1 MFFSKAVSSIVGAT
15 VLAATAVSA
24 QNAAGVQPFSYGN
37 ANPNYPGVKST
48 NRNGPTNPSSPQLNT
63 PINQTSV
70 SRLASINSIDDWC
83 TFGPPG
89 TGQPLADV
97 EEITV
102 AYCTK
107 PRNNARVIPDGS
119 VTGAH
124 FVKTP
129 LYVQLMAVGDF
140 TSIGFMQGDE
150 GGELDP
156 HGATGMG
163 NPVGGNVTSNVSGED
178 AFYEEWMNYASYNQV
193 CFRVCIAGSEQAPTA
208 LECQHTLD
216 VMGCNFVMPGN
227 YADNVFETCDGDSA
241 YPPGLYP
248 EGNGQTSTFV
258 QFYTGVY
265 VAGGTTYS
273 YTNGSPDE
281 VTPTAAYSTPST
293 SNCQTTNTI
302 ANGIKSIIPSS
313 SVASSS
319 SAAKASK
326 TQSSGSSSATSG
338 SGSGS
343 GSGSS
348 GSSGSSGL
356 SGSSGSSGSSSSTN
370 ASTTSG
376 ASKLVNSAA
385 AGVVAFAAV
394 MAGAMML

>member
-1 MFFSKAVSSIVGAT
+1 MFFSKTVSSVFGAT
-15 VLAATAVSA
+15 VLAAAAASA
-24 QNAAGVQPFSYGN
+24 QSVPAFTYGTANADYS
-37 ANPNYPGVKST
+37 GVKST
-48 NRNGPTNPSSPQLNT
+48 NRNGATNPSTPELNT

-107 PRNNARVIPDGS
+107 PRNNARIIPDGT

-129 LYVQLMAVGDF
+129 LYVQLMASGDF
-140 TSIGFMQGDE
+140 TSIGFMAGDE

-156 HGATGMG
+156 HGATNMG
-163 NPVGGNVTSNVSGED
+163 NPVGGNVTSNVSGQD
-178 AFYEEWMNYASYNQV
+178 VFYEEWMNYASADQV

-216 VMGCNFVMPGN
+216 VMGCNFIMPGN
-227 YADNVFETCDGDSA
+227 YDDNVFETCDGDSA

-258 QFYTGVY
+258 QFFTGVY
-265 VAGGTTYS
+265 SANGVTYS
-273 YTNGSPDE
+273 YTNGSPDQ

-293 SNCQTTNTI
+293 SNCQTTSTI
-302 ANGIKSIIPSS
+302 SNGIKSLVASHT
-313 SVASSS
+313 ASSS
-319 SAAKASK
+319 SAGKASK
-326 TQSSGSSSATSG
+326 ASKSSSAGPSASAGSSSGSS
-338 SGSGS
+338 
-343 GSGSS
+343 SGSS
-348 GSSGSSGL
+348 GSSGSSN
-356 SGSSGSSGSSSSTN
+356 S
-370 ASTTSG
+370 AATTSSG
-376 ASKLVNSAA
+376 ASKIGTNASAA
-385 AGVVAFAAV
+385 VVALAV
-394 MAGAMML
+394 VVAGAMML

>member
-1 MFFSKAVSSIVGAT
+1 MYFSKAVSSIVGAT
-15 VLAATAVSA
+15 VLASALAVSA
-24 QNAAGVQPFSYGN
+24 QSTSSNPPPFQYGTP
-37 ANPNYPGVKST
+37 NPDAPGVKST
-48 NRNGPTNPSSPQLNT
+48 NRNGPTNPTAPQLNT

-124 FVKTP
+124 FIKTP

-140 TSIGFMQGDE
+140 TSIGFMAGDE

-156 HGATGMG
+156 HGATNMG
-163 NPVGGNVTSNVSGED
+163 NPVGGNVTSNVSGQD
-178 AFYEEWMNYASYNQV
+178 VFYEEWMNYASSNQI
-193 CFRVCIAGSEQAPTA
+193 CFRVCIAGTDVAPTA

-216 VMGCNFVMPGN
+216 VMGCNWVMPGN

-248 EGNGQTSTFV
+248 EGDGQTSTFV
-258 QFYTGVY
+258 QYFTGIYSVNG
-265 VAGGTTYS
+265 VTYS
-273 YTNGSPDE
+273 YTNGSPDQT
-281 VTPTAAYSTPST
+281 TPQAAYSTPAT
-293 SNCQTTNTI
+293 SNCKTTSTI
-302 ANGIKSIIPSS
+302 ANGIKSLIASHTTS
-313 SVASSS
+313 SSS
-319 SAAKASK
+319 SAAQATK
-326 TQSSGSSSATSG
+326 TGSSSSGSS
-338 SGSGS
+338 
-343 GSGSS
+343 
-348 GSSGSSGL
+348 
-356 SGSSGSSGSSSSTN
+356 SGSSGSSGSSSGSSGSSGSSN
-370 ASTTSG
+370 PGSAATTSG
-376 ASKLVNSAA
+376 AAQLLNTASAA
-385 AGVVAFAAV
+385 TIAFAAII
-394 MAGAMML
+394 AGAMML

>member
-1 MFFSKAVSSIVGAT
+1 MLFTKTVSSVVGAT
-15 VLAATAVSA
+15 VLAAAAVSA
-24 QNAAGVQPFSYGN
+24 QSSVPAFTYGTPS
-37 ANPNYPGVKST
+37 ADYPGVKST
-48 NRNGPTNPSSPQLNT
+48 NKNGDTNPSSAQLNT
-63 PINQTSV
+63 SVNQTSV

-89 TGQPLADV
+89 TGQALADV

-107 PRNNARVIPDGS
+107 PRNDARVIPDGS

-140 TSIGFMQGDE
+140 TTIGFMNGDE

-156 HGATGMG
+156 HGATNMG

-178 AFYEEWMNYASYNQV
+178 VFYEEWMNYASYNQI

-227 YADNVFETCDGDSA
+227 YDDNVFETCDGDSA

-248 EGNGQTSTFV
+248 QSDGETSTFV
-258 QFYTGVY
+258 QFFTGTY

-281 VTPTAAYSTPST
+281 STPQAAYSTPST
-293 SNCQTTNTI
+293 SNCQTVSTI
-302 ANGIKSIIPSS
+302 SNGIKSLVSS
-313 SVASSS
+313 SSSASSS
-319 SAAKASK
+319 SSSAKSTSSSAKANSSAAKSTSSAAQSTSSSASS
-326 TQSSGSSSATSG
+326 SSGSSSNG
-338 SGSGS
+338 S
-343 GSGSS
+343 
-348 GSSGSSGL
+348 
-356 SGSSGSSGSSSSTN
+356 
-370 ASTTSG
+370 AAKTSG
-376 ASKLVNSAA
+376 ASKMLSSASAA
-385 AGVVAFAAV
+385 GLAFAAV
-394 MAGAMML
+394 IAGAMML

>member
-1 MFFSKAVSSIVGAT
+1 MLFTKAVSSLVGAGA
-15 VLAATAVSA
+15 LAAAAVHAQSVPAFTYGTASA
-24 QNAAGVQPFSYGN
+24 D
-37 ANPNYPGVKST
+37 YPGVKST
-48 NRNGPTNPSSPQLNT
+48 NRNGPTNPASPQLNT

-83 TFGPPG
+83 TFAPPG

-107 PRNNARVIPDGS
+107 PRNNARVIPDGT

-140 TSIGFMQGDE
+140 TSIGFMAGDE

-156 HGATGMG
+156 HGATNMG

-178 AFYEEWMNYASYNQV
+178 VFYEEWMNYASSNQV

-227 YADNVFETCDGDSA
+227 YADDVFETCDGDSA

-248 EGNGQTSTFV
+248 EANGQTSTFV
-258 QFYTGVY
+258 QFFTGTY
-265 VAGGTTYS
+265 VAGGVTYS

-293 SNCQTTNTI
+293 SNCQTTATI
-302 ANGIKSIIPSS
+302 SNGIKSLVTSKASS
-313 SVASSS
+313 ASS
-319 SAAKASK
+319 SAATAKS
-326 TQSSGSSSATSG
+326 T
-338 SGSGS
+338 
-343 GSGSS
+343 SGSS
-348 GSSGSSGL
+348 GSSGSNGSSSGS
-356 SGSSGSSGSSSSTN
+356 SGSSASSGSSGSSSGSSGSGPGSS
-370 ASTTSG
+370 AAASG
-376 ASKLVNSAA
+376 ASQLANSASA
-385 AGVVAFAAV
+385 VVLAAAV
-394 MAGAMML
+394 LAGAMML

>member
-1 MFFSKAVSSIVGAT
+1 MFFSKTVSSVFGAT
-15 VLAATAVSA
+15 VLAAAAASA
-24 QNAAGVQPFSYGN
+24 QSVPAFTYGTANADYF
-37 ANPNYPGVKST
+37 GVKST
-48 NRNGPTNPSSPQLNT
+48 NRNGATNPLTPQLNT

-107 PRNNARVIPDGS
+107 PRNNARVIPDGT

-129 LYVQLMAVGDF
+129 LYVQLMASGDF
-140 TSIGFMQGDE
+140 TSIGFMAGDE

-156 HGATGMG
+156 HGATNMG
-163 NPVGGNVTSNVSGED
+163 NPVGGNVTSNVSGQD
-178 AFYEEWMNYASYNQV
+178 VFYEEWMNYASANQV

-216 VMGCNFVMPGN
+216 VMGCNFIMPGN
-227 YADNVFETCDGDSA
+227 YGDNVFETCDGDSA

-248 EGNGQTSTFV
+248 EGNGETSTFV
-258 QFYTGVY
+258 QFFTGVY
-265 VAGGTTYS
+265 SANGVTYS
-273 YTNGSPDE
+273 YTNGSPDQ

-293 SNCQTTNTI
+293 SNCQTTSTI
-302 ANGIKSIIPSS
+302 SNGIKSLVASHT
-313 SVASSS
+313 ASSS
-319 SAAKASK
+319 SAGPSASAGS
-326 TQSSGSSSATSG
+326 SSGSSS
-338 SGSGS
+338 
-343 GSGSS
+343 GSS
-348 GSSGSSGL
+348 DSSNS
-356 SGSSGSSGSSSSTN
+356 
-370 ASTTSG
+370 AATTSSG
-376 ASKLVNSAA
+376 ASKIGTNASAA
-385 AGVVAFAAV
+385 VVALAV
-394 MAGAMML
+394 VVAGAMML